1 RPPGRRA
8 AVPQLM
14 GTRPGQPWRARDLA
28 RAFDIT
34 EETGLNSFC
43 AQMSTWSRLGYLTKT
58 SPATYQLT

>member
-8 AVPQLM
+8 AVLQLM

-43 AQMSTWSRLGYLTKT
+43 VQMSTWSRLGYLTKT